1 MGRRIFVNVRFQ
13 IRPVRSGTD
22 RAHILPDFAATA
34 ETGQIVHTS
43 GRDPQPCCARSGHRH
58 GEEARG
64 ARGGPRKHAKR
75 AEEAGA
81 APNHIP
87 IHPPRNSHITPC

>member
-13 IRPVRSGTD
+13 IRPVRGGTDIAHIKKKFRPVRGGTD

-34 ETGQIVHTS
+34 ETGRIVHTS
-43 GRDPQPCCARSGHRH
+43 GRDPEPCCARSGHRH
-58 GEEARG
+58 GEEA
-64 ARGGPRKHAKR
+64 
-75 AEEAGA
+75 GA

-87 IHPPRNSHITPC
+87 IQPPFL